1 MIQVTNCFSA
11 EKTADTK
18 LQVLSKIYKVIA
30 LGSKETVLF
39 PKDNKECVLYNF
51 AYLAVNAKTRIAT
64 LFYHNVGDKIY
75 T

>member
-1 MIQVTNCFSA
+1 M
-11 EKTADTK
+11 
-18 LQVLSKIYKVIA
+18 YKVIVF
-30 LGSKETVLF
+30 GSKETVLF

-64 LFYHNVGDKIY
+64 LLYHNVGDKMY